1 MKRKTVMLTPPL
13 PAKSKGKVIT
23 VQLADDILIL
33 NFFRDKKLDTRY
45 CMNTQTHEYEC
56 YDPEGNVWSQEKV
69 AVIAAG
75 HDRWGCY
82 VSDLDKKWIW
92 EPKEAHEI
100 IEEKLKPLTRY
111 GGRLQDIDNLEY
123 NYVRETRERKEERRR
138 ERLEQLMMSVPK
150 EPADFEEKI
159 LEAALKKHYGFYE
172 AKKKQYV
179 CSHCGAATS
188 PDGNTAG
195 TLTCRGCGNEIIL
208 KKRTKKV
215 TRNTGAVLMQ
225 PVNDKKSVCR
235 YYDAVIIWQP
245 GKESIETSEAIRVM
259 PLKDGATI
267 SVHGVRRSCEIY
279 YNQYYRNSIYGAC
292 TDDFDKGNPGNRR
305 SVSGYL
311 YSSGIREALDNT
323 IYEPWIRIFE
333 QMAAAGAEANYNK
346 LMWVWP
352 GDGISR
358 MTEYL
363 LKGRY
368 WKLLKE
374 SSDHIGYRSYYGPLL
389 PEGEDI
395 REVFGIK
402 DMQKI
407 HRIREHNG
415 GEAMVVWM
423 QWADQT
429 GGKLTEETLNWLI
442 GSNIDP
448 QDITGIPASIE
459 KIRHYLIRQQAES
472 YPKLKRKAVLEQWK
486 DYLDACVKMKRDMKD
501 DMVTRPRELKRR
513 HDEIIEEIRKQQ
525 MIEDIRRNKELAE
538 QREKEL
544 QEKFPA
550 AEKNLRE
557 VKGIYEYQNETYKV
571 IVPEK
576 LTDIMLEGQALHHC
590 AGATDRYY
598 DRIQSR
604 ETYIF
609 FLRRAAEPDT
619 PYYTLEVEPGGTIR
633 QHRTYLDEET
643 GIEEIRGFLR
653 EWQKVIKKRLTQQ
666 EKELARISKVKRE
679 ENLEELRRKNNTRV
693 LQGLL
698 EDFMEAV

>member
-1 MKRKTVMLTPPL
+1 MKRKTVMMTPPL
-13 PAKSKGKVIT
+13 LPSKKGKVIT
-23 VQLADDILIL
+23 VQLVNDILVL
-33 NFFRDKKLDTRY
+33 NFFRDKILETRY

-56 YDPEGNVWSQEKV
+56 YNPEENVWLQEK
-69 AVIAAG
+69 ASVIASG

-82 VSDLDKKWIW
+82 ISEVDKKWIW
-92 EPKEAHEI
+92 EPKEAHKI
-100 IEEKLKPLTRY
+100 IELNLKPLTRY
-111 GGRLQDIDNLEY
+111 GGTLQDIENLEY
-123 NYVRETRERKEERRR
+123 NYTSEKRERKEERRR
-138 ERLEQLMMSVPK
+138 ERIEQLMRSIPQ
-150 EPADFEEKI
+150 EPEDFEEKI
-159 LEAALKKHYGFYE
+159 LESAAKEHYGFYM
-172 AKKKQYV
+172 AKKKEYV
-179 CSHCGAATS
+179 CSYCGTANST
-188 PDGNTAG
+188 DGKTVG
-195 TLTCRGCGNEIIL
+195 TLVCEGCRKEIIL

-215 TRNTGAVLMQ
+215 TKKTGAVLMQ

-245 GKESIETSEAIRVM
+245 GKESIETSEAMRVM

-267 SVHGVRRSCEIY
+267 SDHGIRRSCEIY
-279 YNQYYRNSIYGAC
+279 YNQYCRISIYGAC

-311 YSSGIREALDNT
+311 YPSGIREALDNT
-323 IYEPWIRIFE
+323 LYEPWIRIFE

-346 LMWVWP
+346 LMWIWP

-374 SSDHIGYRSYYGPLL
+374 SSDHIGGSRYYGPLL

-395 REVFGIK
+395 REVFGID

-407 HRIREHNG
+407 HRIRKQDG
-415 GEAMVVWM
+415 GEDMVVWM

-429 GGKLTEETLNWLI
+429 GGKLTEETLEWLI
-442 GSNIDP
+442 NNNIDP
-448 QDITGIPASIE
+448 QNISGIPVSVE
-459 KIRHYLIRQQAES
+459 KIRHYIIRQQAES
-472 YPKLKRKAVLEQWK
+472 YPKLKMKAVLEQWI
-486 DYLDACVKMKRDMKD
+486 DYLAGCVKMKKDMTD

-513 HDEIIEEIRKQQ
+513 HDEIMEEIRKQQ
-525 MIEDIRRNKELAE
+525 IIEDIRRNKELAE

-544 QEKFPA
+544 KEKFPD

-609 FLRRAAEPDT
+609 FLRRTAEPDT

-643 GIEEIRGFLR
+643 GIEQIRGFLR
-653 EWQKVIKKRLTQQ
+653 EWQKIIKQRLTQQ
-666 EKELARISKVKRE
+666 EKELAKISKVKRE
-679 ENLEELRRKNNTRV
+679 ENLEELKRKNNTRV

>member
-1 MKRKTVMLTPPL
+1 MKRKTVMMTPPL
-13 PAKSKGKVIT
+13 LPSKKGKVIT
-23 VQLADDILIL
+23 VQLVNDILVL
-33 NFFRDKKLDTRY
+33 NFFRDKKLETRY

-56 YDPEGNVWSQEKV
+56 YNPEENVWLQEK
-69 AVIAAG
+69 ASVIASG
-75 HDRWGCY
+75 HDRWSCY
-82 VSDLDKKWIW
+82 ISEVDKKWIW
-92 EPKEAHEI
+92 EPKEAHKI
-100 IEEKLKPLTRY
+100 IELNLKPLTRY
-111 GGRLQDIDNLEY
+111 GGTLQDIENLEY
-123 NYVRETRERKEERRR
+123 NYTSEKRERKEERRR
-138 ERLEQLMMSVPK
+138 ERIEQLMRSIPQ
-150 EPADFEEKI
+150 EPEDFEEKI
-159 LEAALKKHYGFYE
+159 LESAAKEHYGFYM
-172 AKKKQYV
+172 AKKKEYV
-179 CSHCGAATS
+179 CSYCGTANST
-188 PDGNTAG
+188 DGKTVG
-195 TLTCRGCGNEIIL
+195 TLVCEGCRKEIIL

-215 TRNTGAVLMQ
+215 TKKTGAVLMQ

-245 GKESIETSEAIRVM
+245 GKESIETSEAMRVM

-267 SVHGVRRSCEIY
+267 SDHGIRRSCEIY
-279 YNQYYRNSIYGAC
+279 YNQYCRISIYGAC

-311 YSSGIREALDNT
+311 YPSGIREALDNT
-323 IYEPWIRIFE
+323 LYEPWIRIFE

-346 LMWVWP
+346 LMWIWP
-352 GDGISR
+352 GEGISR

-374 SSDHIGYRSYYGPLL
+374 SSDHIGGSRYYGPLL

-395 REVFGIK
+395 REVFGID

-407 HRIREHNG
+407 HRIRKQDG
-415 GEAMVVWM
+415 GEDMVVWM

-429 GGKLTEETLNWLI
+429 GGKLTEETLEWLI
-442 GSNIDP
+442 NNNIDP
-448 QDITGIPASIE
+448 QNISGIPVSVE

-472 YPKLKRKAVLEQWK
+472 YPKLKMKAVLEQWI
-486 DYLDACVKMKRDMKD
+486 DYLAGCVKMKKDMKD

-513 HDEIIEEIRKQQ
+513 HDEIMEEIRKQQ
-525 MIEDIRRNKELAE
+525 IIEDIRRNKELAE

-544 QEKFPA
+544 QEKFPD

-571 IVPEK
+571 IVPGK

-609 FLRRAAEPDT
+609 FLRRVSEPDT

-643 GIEEIRGFLR
+643 GIEQIRGFLR
-653 EWQKVIKKRLTQQ
+653 EWQKIIKQRLTQQ
-666 EKELARISKVKRE
+666 EKELAKISKVKRE